1 MTALVS
7 VGTGEG
13 GESLE
18 WPKRRRYRSLDEKRR
33 LVALSYEPGASVAL
47 VARRHDVNANL
58 LFNWR
63 RQLGGEA
70 QRGVGQPGTMS
81 FAPVEVVPDPGH
93 EGHLGV
99 AGLMEI
105 ELPGGARVRVDGQVS
120 EPALRRVLSALK
132 AVA

>member
-1 MTALVS
+1 MTALVGVGS
-7 VGTGEG
+7 VEG

-18 WPKRRRYRSLDEKRR
+18 EPKRRRYRSLDEKRR

-63 RQLGGEA
+63 RRLGRQGQTGTG
-70 QRGVGQPGTMS
+70 QREPMS
-81 FAPVEVVPDPGH
+81 FAPVEVVPDPRH
-93 EGHLGV
+93 EERLGA
-99 AGLMEI
+99 AGLIEI

-132 AVA
+132 AAS